1 MTFVLGLTGGIAT
14 GKSTVSRYFQQKGIP
29 LVDADLGARE
39 VMQPGHT
46 AYQKTVEQFGEKV
59 LKEDRTLDRK
69 ILGQIVF
76 SDQEKLQKL
85 NAIVQSDIFE
95 WISSQKKRYVAS
107 GAPLVVLD
115 IPLLYE
121 AGYERL
127 VDGVMVVWTDRDRQL
142 HRLMR
147 RDDLSKEEATS
158 RIASQAS
165 MDEKMERADVLIDN
179 NGPVEH
185 TLKQVESWLLEN
197 GY

>member
-14 GKSTVSRYFQQKGIP
+14 GKSTVSRYFKQKGIP

-121 AGYERL
+121 AGCEQL

-179 NGPVEH
+179 NGPVER